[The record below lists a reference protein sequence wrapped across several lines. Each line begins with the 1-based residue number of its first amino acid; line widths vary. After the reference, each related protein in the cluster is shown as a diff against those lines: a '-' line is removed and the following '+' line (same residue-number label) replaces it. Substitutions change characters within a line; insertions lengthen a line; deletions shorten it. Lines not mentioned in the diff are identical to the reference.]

1 MTGSSVAGSSYRL
14 LVYVDDMHNALLNLE
29 VELRD
34 LFEDGEQWD
43 GKMTCGFT
51 AGTGKSAAGHTIES
65 WQLYEV
71 TNEQPQEGG
80 GGGGILGGLFQ

>member
-1 MTGSSVAGSSYRL
+1 
-14 LVYVDDMHNALLNLE
+14 
-29 VELRD
+29 
-34 LFEDGEQWD
+34 
-43 GKMTCGFT
+43 MTCGFT

>member
-1 MTGSSVAGSSYRL
+1 MNE
-14 LVYVDDMHNALLNLE
+14 LVG
-29 VELRD
+29 RD
-34 LFEDGEQWD
+34 VHIPRAVFARDIAREASREPPNGEQWD